1 MTRRTRILSLF
12 FFLPALALG
21 SLAQTRAAAPAAD
34 AAAAEHAASA
44 AEAGHCSE
52 ALPVL
57 AKSAAHLA
65 DKALAKRVGVDGV
78 RCATLLQ
85 HWDQLIDFVRILN
98 QKFPGDPEVLY
109 VSVHAYSDLSTQAA
123 QQLAQTAPHSLP
135 ALEMDAEA
143 NEMQGHWDQAEK
155 DYREIL
161 DKNPRYPG
169 IHFRLARLLLSRPNP
184 APDFQQQAKKELQA
198 ELQIDPSNA
207 GAEYVSGELARQTQD
222 FAEAVH
228 DFTRATELDATFA
241 DAWLGL
247 GMSLLAEKQYQPAIA
262 PLQTAVKLEPSNPAG
277 HYALATAYARTG
289 NKEGAE
295 KEFALQQQAAQ
306 ASGNP
311 GDKAPQ

>member
-1 MTRRTRILSLF
+1 MTRRPRILSVLL
-12 FFLPALALG
+12 FLPALTLG
-21 SLAQTRAAAPAAD
+21 SLAQSRPATAAAD
-34 AAAAEHAASA
+34 AGIVERAVSA
-44 AEAGHCSE
+44 AEAGRCSE

-57 AKSAAHLA
+57 AKAAPHLT
-65 DKALAKRVGVDGV
+65 DKALEKRVGVDGV

-85 HWDQLIDFVRILN
+85 HWDQLVDFVRILN

-109 VSVHAYSDLSTQAA
+109 VSVHAYSDLSSQAA
-123 QQLAQTAPHSLP
+123 QELARTAPHSLP
-135 ALEMDAEA
+135 ALELDAEA

-161 DKNPRYPG
+161 AKNPRYPG

-184 APDFQQQAKKELQA
+184 GPDFQQEAKKELQE

-207 GAEYVSGELARQTQD
+207 GAEYVSGELARQSQD

-228 DFTRATELDATFA
+228 HFTRATELDATFA

-247 GMSLLAEKQYQPAIA
+247 GMSLLSEKEYATAIA
-262 PLQTAVKLEPSNPAG
+262 PLKTAVKLEPGNPAG

-289 NKEGAE
+289 NKEAAE
-295 KEFALQQQAAQ
+295 REFALQQQAAQ